1 MTLPGPQKG
10 RGGGVRKAWWGGGT
24 RNRGVLKG
32 SRQWAPLPGSPK
44 HKDQGPS
51 PWQGGR
57 GHLAVQ
63 GGAWP
68 PEDTVSV
75 GAGFCHL
82 FFPYINFS
90 SFCDEF
96 NFSVCL
102 SSSATAASSPVSG
115 FLPGAGVSPAM
126 VPRTL
131 VLCS

>member
-1 MTLPGPQKG
+1 MEEQGTGVCS
-10 RGGGVRKAWWGGGT
+10 RGA
-24 RNRGVLKG
+24 G
-32 SRQWAPLPGSPK
+32 SGHPYQAAPNTKTGAPLPG
-44 HKDQGPS
+44 
-51 PWQGGR
+51 R
-57 GHLAVQ
+57 GAGDTLAVQ